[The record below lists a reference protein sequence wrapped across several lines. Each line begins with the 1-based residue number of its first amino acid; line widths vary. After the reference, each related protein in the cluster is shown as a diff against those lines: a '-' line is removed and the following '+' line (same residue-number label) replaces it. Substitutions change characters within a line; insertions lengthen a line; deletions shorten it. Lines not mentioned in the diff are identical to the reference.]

1 MKLFIHNQNFHGRE
15 AMFFNRSI
23 LNTGALLFV
32 LFLSA
37 SISPLA
43 QSGVRRFIDIP
54 DIPGYIT
61 LKCDFHM
68 HTVFSDGVVWPT
80 VRVLEAVH
88 EGLDAIAICDHDDY
102 APHRP
107 DIAINFHRPYEIA
120 LPAANAAGIILIPGL
135 EISRHEPY
143 GHHNAIF
150 LTDIAAFPF
159 WDNNAKT
166 AADTLASYR
175 LAASQGAFIFWN
187 HPWAMPPLWK
197 TDKKSEWTAVQDTIY
212 GNGWLG
218 GIEVVNGRRYD
229 PDAHRFC
236 IEKKLTMLGNTDIHN
251 LSAYEYSIFE
261 GGRRPMTLVF
271 ARERSLKGIKDALI
285 SRRTAVWSA
294 NFLIGEARYLQPLFE
309 QSVTASTAR
318 IELSPGTRVTF
329 LLSNAADIPVILERN
344 PGGKELD
351 KMIEAPKQLNIPAH
365 QSRAVQ
371 IRSLAGKTAALQTGR
386 LAYRVT
392 NFLTAPEKGLDVTLP
407 VEIVLRPA
415 P

>member
-1 MKLFIHNQNFHGRE
+1 
-15 AMFFNRSI
+15 
-23 LNTGALLFV
+23 
-32 LFLSA
+32 
-37 SISPLA
+37 
-43 QSGVRRFIDIP
+43 
-54 DIPGYIT
+54 
-61 LKCDFHM
+61 
-68 HTVFSDGVVWPT
+68 
-80 VRVLEAVH
+80 
-88 EGLDAIAICDHDDY
+88 
-102 APHRP
+102 
-107 DIAINFHRPYEIA
+107 
-120 LPAANAAGIILIPGL
+120 
-135 EISRHEPY
+135 
-143 GHHNAIF
+143 
-150 LTDIAAFPF
+150 
-159 WDNNAKT
+159 
-166 AADTLASYR
+166 
-175 LAASQGAFIFWN
+175 
-187 HPWAMPPLWK
+187 
-197 TDKKSEWTAVQDTIY
+197 
-212 GNGWLG
+212 
-218 GIEVVNGRRYD
+218 
-229 PDAHRFC
+229 
-236 IEKKLTMLGNTDIHN
+236 MLGNTDIHN